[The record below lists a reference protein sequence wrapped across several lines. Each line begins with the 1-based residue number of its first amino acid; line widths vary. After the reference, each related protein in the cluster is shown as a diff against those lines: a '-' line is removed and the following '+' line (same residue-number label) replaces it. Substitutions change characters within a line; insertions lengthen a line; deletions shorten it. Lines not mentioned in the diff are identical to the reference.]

1 MNLTRLK
8 TVKSYPIRDN
18 SYILKML
25 LKDRTT
31 RKNIIWATDSYQDM
45 GEGYQ
50 AKDPIKESLFNNGA
64 GQLIRPR
71 VEKDDEEQSNRTR
84 GKGEVFTPTWIIK
97 KKIDFIEEELSK
109 LDLEDYI
116 GQRWMEITCGEGPY
130 MTSRY
135 DTVTGEYL
143 DIEERVGFLDRKL
156 QRISKEIESEEIW
169 FSLALKAYQASYGYE
184 YQGDSL
190 LIARENLLNSF
201 IDYYVA
207 KFNHVPETDKMEAV
221 ARIISYN
228 VFQMDG
234 LKYKLPMVEKIRS
247 KKLDVQLSIFGDLE
261 MEDEQMEIVVDEGEE
276 VKVKNW
282 LNDRMIIFKDL
293 LENEGRVGSM
303 KFDVVIGNP
312 PYNKK
317 AIGTST
323 SDDPIY
329 HMFMQEAYRL
339 ADKVILVTPGR
350 FLFNA
355 GKTPK
360 AWNMKMLN
368 DQHLKVPYF
377 EYDSKEV
384 FANILIP
391 GGIAITYRDKNQ
403 DYGKIETFIPHKELK
418 SILIKVSNL
427 KQDTLNKIIYNQ
439 SRFDL
444 NELYDDYPEYKNI
457 IGNDG
462 RDKRL
467 RQIIMERLDIFT
479 LKQKREDD
487 IKILGL
493 INRERVYRYI
503 PKKYIEYIDW
513 LNKYKVFVPAANGS
527 GAIGEV
533 DSTPLIGAPVLGLP
547 GEGMTQTFIG
557 IGSFSSK
564 GEAKNLLK
572 YIKTKFARTM
582 LGVLKVTQG
591 NNRDTWKKVPT
602 QDFTPNSD
610 IDWSKSIAEIDQ
622 QLYKKYG
629 LDEEEINFIESN
641 VKGME

>member
-1 MNLTRLK
+1 ME
-8 TVKSYPIRDN
+8 
-18 SYILKML
+18 
-25 LKDRTT
+25 DR
-31 RKNIIWATDSYQDM
+31 Q
-45 GEGYQ
+45 
-50 AKDPIKESLFNNGA
+50 
-64 GQLIRPR
+64 
-71 VEKDDEEQSNRTR
+71 
-84 GKGEVFTPTWIIK
+84 
-97 KKIDFIEEELSK
+97 
-109 LDLEDYI
+109 
-116 GQRWMEITCGEGPY
+116 
-130 MTSRY
+130 
-135 DTVTGEYL
+135 
-143 DIEERVGFLDRKL
+143 
-156 QRISKEIESEEIW
+156 
-169 FSLALKAYQASYGYE
+169 
-184 YQGDSL
+184 
-190 LIARENLLNSF
+190 
-201 IDYYVA
+201 
-207 KFNHVPETDKMEAV
+207 
-221 ARIISYN
+221 
-228 VFQMDG
+228 
-234 LKYKLPMVEKIRS
+234 
-247 KKLDVQLSIFGDLE
+247 LE
-261 MEDEQMEIVVDEGEE
+261 MVVDEGEE

-282 LNDRMIIFKDL
+282 LNDRMIKFKDL
-293 LENEGRVGSM
+293 VESEGGVSNM

-317 AIGTST
+317 AIGAST

-329 HMFMQEAYRL
+329 HVFMQESYKL

-368 DQHLKVPYF
+368 DKHLKVPYF
-377 EYDSKEV
+377 EYDSKKV

-403 DYGKIETFIPHKELK
+403 DYGKIETFIPHKELRN
-418 SILIKVSNL
+418 ILIKVSNL
-427 KQDTLNKIIYNQ
+427 KQDSLKKIIYNQ

-444 NELYDDYPEYKNI
+444 NALYNDYPDYKNI
-457 IGNDG
+457 IGNNG

-479 LKQKREDD
+479 IKQKRQDD

-493 INRERVYRYI
+493 IERERVYRYI
-503 PKKYIEYIDW
+503 PKKYIEYVDW

-547 GEGMTQTFIG
+547 GEGITQTFIG
-557 IGSFSSK
+557 IGLFSSEE
-564 GEAKNLLK
+564 EAGNLLK

-591 NNRDTWKKVPT
+591 NNPDTWEKVPI
-602 QDFTPNSD
+602 QDFTSDSD
-610 IDWSKSIAEIDQ
+610 IDWTKSIAEIDQ

-641 VKGME
+641 VKEME